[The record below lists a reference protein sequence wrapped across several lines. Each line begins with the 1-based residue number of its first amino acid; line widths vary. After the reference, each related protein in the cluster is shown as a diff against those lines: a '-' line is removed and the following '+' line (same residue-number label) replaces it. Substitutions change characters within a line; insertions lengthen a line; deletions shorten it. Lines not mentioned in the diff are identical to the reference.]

1 MKQDRFLIAVVSV
14 ILVLIIASL
23 TIFFLRNDKQTY
35 RPEDTPQGIVYN
47 YLLALERSDYQRA
60 FEYIVD
66 EENKGTFD
74 EFQDAYLAQQRAI
87 STIAISIGS
96 TDRTGDK
103 AAVTLYLNHSGNG
116 PFGSGWR
123 ETGTAVLTQNPTG
136 EWKISNMPY
145 PFWPPNLYPMKVPTP

>member
-60 FEYIVD
+60 FEYIGD

-87 STIAISIGS
+87 S
-96 TDRTGDK
+96 
-103 AAVTLYLNHSGNG
+103 
-116 PFGSGWR
+116 
-123 ETGTAVLTQNPTG
+123 
-136 EWKISNMPY
+136 
-145 PFWPPNLYPMKVPTP
+145 